1 MSLIMEAGR
10 KIELGPLE
18 EFPSRLEEIF
28 QPFSEPEGVITI
40 KARKREREK
49 ERERERLCLVILIYL
64 FFGFLPKLSVVIT
77 NVLLA
82 EIGRLY
88 PNVSTA
94 LKSVTILSE
103 GCNDKD

>member
-40 KARKREREK
+40 KAGEREI
-49 ERERERLCLVILIYL
+49 VFIYMNLSFL
-64 FFGFLPKLSVVIT
+64 FLT
-77 NVLLA
+77 
-82 EIGRLY
+82 
-88 PNVSTA
+88 
-94 LKSVTILSE
+94 
-103 GCNDKD
+103 

>member
-40 KARKREREK
+40 KAG
-49 ERERERLCLVILIYL
+49 ERERDCIYL
-64 FFGFLPKLSVVIT
+64 YEFIFFISYL
-77 NVLLA
+77 NYLLW
-82 EIGRLY
+82 
-88 PNVSTA
+88 
-94 LKSVTILSE
+94 
-103 GCNDKD
+103 